1 MKAETTLHVSAKY
14 LFERIA
20 DKTLYDIFQTTGQE
34 LSLNELQ
41 GYSYLTKIDMYNEA
55 QITITSVLPYSKF
68 QYITDTADSHVTE
81 TYKFK
86 SLAQDKVEVTF
97 EQIEVTSN
105 FLKAVANKI
114 TNISLGWLKKH
125 NFKKVLKHLETGY

>member
-1 MKAETTLHVSAKY
+1 MKLKLQLLVS
-14 LFERIA
+14 
-20 DKTLYDIFQTTGQE
+20 
-34 LSLNELQ
+34 SLTQ
-41 GYSYLTKIDMYNEA
+41 
-55 QITITSVLPYSKF
+55 KF

-105 FLKAVANKI
+105 F
-114 TNISLGWLKKH
+114 
-125 NFKKVLKHLETGY
+125 

>member
-1 MKAETTLHVSAKY
+1 M
-14 LFERIA
+14 FERIA

-105 FLKAVANKI
+105 FLKAVANKV